1 MSDRGKGSE
10 TRRSMETRSDRIVAC
25 APPWHKSMS
34 LLKLESITAKDG
46 DYHDK
51 YLFEFVIRLKQSMA
65 YHGLDSRADIAEV

>member
-1 MSDRGKGSE
+1 
-10 TRRSMETRSDRIVAC
+10 
-25 APPWHKSMS
+25 MS

-51 YLFEFVIRLKQSMA
+51 YLFVIRLKQSKA